1 MFVAVFLLALTVALA
16 GCGGAGG
23 GQGGGPSESEPSG
36 QIVLYTSE
44 PQENADETVAAFNE
58 QYPEIE
64 VQVFR
69 SGTGELLTRI
79 ESEEAA
85 GGVQADVLLA
95 ADAPTFENL
104 KSRDLFGEYTPA
116 GAEKLAEEFKDSD
129 GFYTGTRLISTI
141 IGYNTEQ
148 V

>member
-1 MFVAVFLLALTVALA
+1 MKSKLVWRTVFAAVFLLALAVALA

-23 GQGGGPSESEPSG
+23 GQGGGSSEGGPSG

-85 GGVQADVLLA
+85 GGGV
-95 ADAPTFENL
+95 
-104 KSRDLFGEYTPA
+104 
-116 GAEKLAEEFKDSD
+116 
-129 GFYTGTRLISTI
+129 
-141 IGYNTEQ
+141 
-148 V
+148 